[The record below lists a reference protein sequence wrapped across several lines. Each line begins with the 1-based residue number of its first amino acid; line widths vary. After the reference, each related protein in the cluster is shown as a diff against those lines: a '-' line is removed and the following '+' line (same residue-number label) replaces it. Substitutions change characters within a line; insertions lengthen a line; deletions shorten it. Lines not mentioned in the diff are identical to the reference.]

1 MVGLSVGGVLI
12 GLVPPLALGVL
23 VDALV
28 ERNDKR
34 EAAVLA
40 ALIGIAVL
48 AEATAYVLSDGVY
61 AHNAGKLHRSL
72 RVQMFDS
79 ARRRHGHDEE
89 ESSGMPSRFIS
100 DVLSVDQ
107 ITVSIL
113 DTGSMLLVELVSA
126 LVAIAVLEP
135 VALAVIF
142 PTLGAI
148 WIVTRRTQEPAAAA
162 GLRRQEELERMT
174 RSIVREL
181 PGQDGEQAKSRFGAA
196 LDRVMHAEIRYGWLQ
211 AFNRQGSAGLAKL
224 GPIAVVVAA
233 AFAGAGHVGTLI
245 SLYLLAQRAFWG
257 FDGVVDL
264 SLASQSVRGAV
275 NRCFDLIDTPSGYPI
290 ADRRG

>member
-12 GLVPPLALGVL
+12 GLVPPLALGLL

-28 ERNDKR
+28 ERNDKH
-34 EAAVLA
+34 EAALLA
-40 ALIGIAVL
+40 GLIAVAIL
-48 AEATAYVLSDGVY
+48 AEATAYVLSDGMY
-61 AHNAGKLHRSL
+61 ARNAGRLHRSL
-72 RVQMFDS
+72 RLQMFDGV
-79 ARRRHGHDEE
+79 RRRGASDEE
-89 ESSGMPSRFIS
+89 ESSGIPSRFIS
-100 DVLSVDQ
+100 DVLTLDQ

-113 DTGSMLLVELVSA
+113 DTGSMLLVELISA
-126 LVAIAVLEP
+126 TVAIGLLEP

-142 PTLGAI
+142 PTLAAI
-148 WIVTRRTQEPAAAA
+148 WVVTRRTQEPAATA

-181 PGQDGEQAKSRFGAA
+181 SERDEARAKSRFRTAVE
-196 LDRVMHAEIRYGWLQ
+196 RVMHAEIRYGWLQ
-211 AFNRQGSAGLAKL
+211 AINRQGSAGLAKL

-233 AFAGAGHVGTLI
+233 AFAGTAHVGTLI

-264 SLASQSVRGAV
+264 SLATQSARGAV
-275 NRCFDLIDTPSGYPI
+275 NRCFEYIDGP
-290 ADRRG
+290 RREPHIPAAA